1 MAHGARHALSAAKNL
16 DRCIV
21 RQMRD
26 LGGSY
31 EAHMAAA
38 THLFFSKR
46 LWNRHFELRFT
57 FNGRDY
63 AFMGYMHKDEIM
75 DMTSNEVFE
84 LYGDVHAL
92 KSMLRDRT
100 FGSINKWAAACQNA
114 LGGNI
119 SSMPLARRLF
129 AAGQCY
135 EDLLLGAKA
144 AREAVGEEVSELSA
158 AQDHSDSGSAA
169 SPEQHPRWMSTGPVV
184 PSSNPDSSDE
194 SSGGARV

>member
-1 MAHGARHALSAAKNL
+1 MFADHSIMAHGARHALSAAKNL

-63 AFMGYMHKDEIM
+63 AFMGYMDEHESIM
-75 DMTSNEVFE
+75 DMTRNEVLE
-84 LYGDVHAL
+84 LYDNVHAV
-92 KSMLRDRT
+92 KAMLRDRT

-114 LGGNI
+114 VGGNI
-119 SSMPLARRLF
+119 SSMPLKGRLF
-129 AAGQCY
+129 AAGVCY
-135 EDLLLGAKA
+135 EDLILGAKA
-144 AREAVGEEVSELSA
+144 AREAAGVEVSDLSA
-158 AQDHSDSGSAA
+158 SEADDEEMSAA
-169 SPEQHPRWMSTGPVV
+169 T
-184 PSSNPDSSDE
+184 SDE
-194 SSGGARV
+194 DCGATSEEY